1 MRCGDAMEP
10 DQRNKT
16 FEPAFKWTHYVFGNN
31 MIAGTLQTITLVV
44 VASLAFGLVRSC
56 WGT

>member
-1 MRCGDAMEP
+1 MEP
-10 DQRNKT
+10 DPRNQT

-44 VASLAFGLVRSC
+44 VASLAFGLGRSC